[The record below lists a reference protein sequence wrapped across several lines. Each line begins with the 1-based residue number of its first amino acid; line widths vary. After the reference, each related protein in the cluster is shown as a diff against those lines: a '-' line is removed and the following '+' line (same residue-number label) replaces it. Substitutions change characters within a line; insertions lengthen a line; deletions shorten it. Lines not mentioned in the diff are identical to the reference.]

1 VVLASLTDSYS
12 RTARL
17 MPALLIALPISVT
30 AIAAIPAAVSWW
42 ERLGSLVIASGVP
55 VLATQVVRDGGRRVQ
70 EKLYAA
76 WGGPPTTAL
85 LRWAG
90 PEPQVVVGRRH
101 ELLAQVVGYNLPDE
115 QEEAHDP
122 AAADDVYAMATTAL
136 RERTRGERFSLLL
149 RENVS
154 YGFRRNLLGSRVIG
168 IGAALLAA
176 AAAAIFGWG
185 HLWFSTPVSGAIAL
199 IVFDLLCVVTWWRI
213 VTASW
218 VRRAAEIYA
227 HRLFDSLET
236 LAGE

>member
-1 VVLASLTDSYS
+1 MVLASLTDSYS